1 MFQDSLISL
10 YSKTSGNLLVM
21 IKLAQ
26 PLCDECTPLL
36 NAGSL
41 QQHTRE
47 LDVVVLEGVAKA
59 RYVLALVADFM
70 YKFAVED
77 RNAAPWNDLQIRNE
91 LETLFEGVRRMCCQ
105 GSSPVPRLY
114 LLKQLVR
121 RYGVDAINV
130 LCGIKAFEWI
140 VPPESRDKQVK
151 CYINISFDIL
161 DVSL

>member
-1 MFQDSLISL
+1 M
-10 YSKTSGNLLVM
+10 M

-26 PLCDECTPLL
+26 QLCNECTPLL
-36 NAGSL
+36 TSDSL

-70 YKFAVED
+70 YKTAVEHRD
-77 RNAAPWNDLQIRNE
+77 TDFWNEWQIRNE
-91 LETLFEGVRRMCCQ
+91 LENLFEGVRRMCCE

-121 RYGVDAINV
+121 RYGAESIHV

-151 CYINISFDIL
+151 CCIPR
-161 DVSL
+161 

>member
-1 MFQDSLISL
+1 M
-10 YSKTSGNLLVM
+10 YSKTSANLLVM

-26 PLCDECTPLL
+26 HLCDECTPLL

-59 RYVLALVADFM
+59 RYVLALVADYLF
-70 YKFAVED
+70 KSAVDD
-77 RNAAPWNDLQIRNE
+77 RNAASWNDLQIRNE

-121 RYGVDAINV
+121 RYGVEAINV

-151 CYINISFDIL
+151 CYISFDIL